1 MTERETAAP
10 GIATEPLFFESGA
23 SWYWVL
29 AGPVSGAAMLLIQI
43 SSGAG
48 VQPVVPLA
56 FLVLVSAFV
65 ALQVKAAR
73 IHTSVELTADT
84 LRQGTETILVDAIVG
99 VYPEPKN
106 SWRGRYGGR
115 GPDRTAGRPNALA
128 SRALKR
134 AGLDPDDLVTDPAA
148 SDAQPEF
155 DAEAATVEKW
165 QSARALDELIGVP
178 RGRTGIGLTLT
189 GKRTAQAWARQH
201 HKLRAALTALVE
213 QRCDPPRP
221 GAV

>member
-29 AGPVSGAAMLLIQI
+29 AGPVSGAAMLLIQTTT
-43 SSGAG
+43 GAG

-73 IHTSVELTADT
+73 IHTSVELTAET
-84 LRQGTETILVDAIVG
+84 LRQGTETIMVADIVG

-106 SWRGRYGGR
+106 SGWGRYGSGPGR
-115 GPDRTAGRPNALA
+115 TVARPNALA
-128 SRALKR
+128 SRALKK
-134 AGLDPDDLVTDPAA
+134 AGLDPADLVAEPADDDRQTE
-148 SDAQPEF
+148 S
-155 DAEAATVEKW
+155 DAEAAIVEKW
-165 QSARALDELIGVP
+165 QSARALGELTGVP

-201 HKLRAALTALVE
+201 RKLRAALTALVE
-213 QRCDPPRP
+213 QQGDPPTS